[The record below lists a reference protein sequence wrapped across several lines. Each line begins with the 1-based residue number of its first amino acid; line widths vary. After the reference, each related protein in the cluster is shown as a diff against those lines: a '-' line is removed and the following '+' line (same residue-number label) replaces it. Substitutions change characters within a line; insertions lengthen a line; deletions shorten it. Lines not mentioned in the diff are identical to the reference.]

1 MLVLTRRPS
10 ECIRV
15 GDHIGIT
22 VLNVRGN
29 QVRIGVEAPREIP
42 VDREEVYLLKR
53 RNSGKKPVRPPSG

>member
-22 VLNVRGN
+22 VLDVRGN
-29 QVRIGVEAPREIP
+29 QVRIGVEAPRDIS
-42 VDREEVYLLKR
+42 VDREEIYLLKR
-53 RNSGKKPVRPPSG
+53 RNAGRRSERPRSL